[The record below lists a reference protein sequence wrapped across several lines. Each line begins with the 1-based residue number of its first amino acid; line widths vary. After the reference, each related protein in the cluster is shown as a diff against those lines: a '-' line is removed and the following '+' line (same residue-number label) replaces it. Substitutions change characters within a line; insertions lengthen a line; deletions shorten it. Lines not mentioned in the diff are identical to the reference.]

1 MATPRAL
8 AAYRRLR
15 DFGATP
21 EPSGNDAA
29 APRRRPDALK
39 FVVQKHAAR
48 RLHYDFRLELE
59 GTLKSWAVPKG
70 PSLDPADKRMA
81 VQVEDHPLTYGD
93 FEGDIPPGHYGAGH
107 VIVWDRGE
115 WTPCGDPR
123 AGYRAGKL
131 EFDLKGAKLRGRWA
145 LVRMRRRDGERQ
157 DAWLLMKERD
167 AHARPAAKFNVVEAR
182 PDSVLDAESEA
193 LSSEAPPEAA
203 PKAALPAHLAPQLAT
218 LVDAAPPPGG
228 DWCWEIKFDGY
239 RLLTRAQGRSVR
251 CDTRNGK
258 DWSHKLPHL
267 VAAIKAL
274 KLRASWLDG
283 EIVVADA
290 HGAPDFQALQNAFES
305 DQLDKIEYVLFDLPF
320 HEGRDLRKLPLEVR
334 RDRLRTLLAA
344 APHPALR
351 FSESFD
357 QDPASLLESARRA
370 GLEGLIGKRRDSPYR
385 SQRSSDWIKL
395 KTGHRQE
402 FVIVGYTEPR
412 GARHGIGSLLL
423 GVHDADGAL
432 RYVGNVGTGF
442 DQRTLG
448 QLRKRLDRLVIP
460 EAAVAKAPGRS
471 GQGGGA
477 SKPHWVKPELIAEV
491 AFAQWTR
498 DGRIRHAVFHGL
510 RNDKPTSGVTRERAK
525 PVASHP
531 VAAAAGAPASAR
543 AGSVRVTYPERVI
556 DALSGVTKGELVAY
570 CEAVSSLMLPHLRA
584 RPVALLR
591 APAGVAGASFFQK
604 HADATELPGVTL
616 LDPALDPGH
625 EPLFSISSRR
635 GLLSAA
641 QANALEFHTWNAT
654 ARAIARPDRMVFD
667 LDPGQGVTWR
677 AVQQAAH
684 LLHGFLG
691 ELGLTGFA
699 KTSGGKGVHIV
710 VPLRP
715 HHDWDV
721 VKAFARAV
729 VVHMATVVPAR
740 FVSKSGP
747 RNRVGK
753 IYIDYL
759 RNGFGATT
767 VCAWSARARPGL
779 GVSVPVAWDELD
791 ALSGAAHWTIRNVAS
806 RLAVGNAPWSAYA
819 ATRHG
824 LAAAMKK
831 LGFDPTAAAP

>member
-1 MATPRAL
+1 MATQRAL

-21 EPSGNDAA
+21 EPEGAKGPTRHGRSG
-29 APRRRPDALK
+29 PLS

-48 RLHYDFRLELE
+48 SLHYDFRLELD

-81 VQVEDHPLTYGD
+81 VHVEDHPLSYAD

-107 VIVWDRGE
+107 VIVWDRGA
-115 WTPCGDPR
+115 WTPLGDPR
-123 AGYRAGKL
+123 AGFSKGKL
-131 EFDLKGAKLRGRWA
+131 EFELKGSKLRGRWA
-145 LVRMRRRDGERQ
+145 LVRMRRREGERQ
-157 DAWLLMKERD
+157 EAWLLLKERD
-167 AHARPAAKFNVVEAR
+167 AHARPSATFNVVAAR
-182 PDSVLDAESEA
+182 PESVLSAASEVF
-193 LSSEAPPEAA
+193 SSATASDTA
-203 PKAALPAHLAPQLAT
+203 PKVALPAHLAPQLAT
-218 LVDAAPPPGG
+218 LVDSTPPAG
-228 DWCWEIKFDGY
+228 DDWRWEIKFDGY

-258 DWSHKLPHL
+258 DWSGKLPHL

-290 HGAPDFQALQNAFES
+290 QGVPDFQALQNAFES
-305 DQLDKIEYVLFDLPF
+305 EQTGRIEYVLFDLPF
-320 HEGRDLRKLPLEVR
+320 HEGRDLRKLPLEAR
-334 RDRLRTLLAA
+334 RDQLRTLLAA

-351 FSESFD
+351 FSETFD
-357 QDPASLLESARRA
+357 QDPASLLESAHRA
-370 GLEGLIGKRRDSPYR
+370 GLEGLIGKRRGSPYR

-395 KTGHRQE
+395 KTGYRQE
-402 FVIVGYTEPR
+402 FIIVGFTEPR
-412 GARHGIGSLLL
+412 GSRQGIGSLLL
-423 GVHDADGAL
+423 GVHDDDGAL

-442 DQRTLG
+442 DQRTLAL
-448 QLRKRLDRLVIP
+448 LRKRLDALVIP
-460 EAAVAKAPGRS
+460 HAATTKAPGRVS
-471 GQGGGA
+471 QRGGGSA
-477 SKPHWVKPELIAEV
+477 PHWVRPELMAEV

-510 RNDKPTSGVTRERAK
+510 RNDRPTSRVTREQAI
-525 PVASHP
+525 PAAGG
-531 VAAAAGAPASAR
+531 AAAKTAGA
-543 AGSVRVTYPERVI
+543 SVRVSHPERVI
-556 DALSGVTKGELVAY
+556 DAQSGVTKGELVAY
-570 CEAVSSLMLPHLRA
+570 YEAVSSLMHLHLRA

-591 APAGVAGASFFQK
+591 APVGVDGASFFQK

-625 EPLFSISSRR
+625 EPLFAVSSRR

-641 QANALEFHTWNAT
+641 QANAVEFHTWNAT
-654 ARAIARPDRMVFD
+654 ARAIARPDRIVFD
-667 LDPGQGVTWR
+667 LDPGQGVAWR
-677 AVQQAAH
+677 EVQQAAH
-684 LLHGFLG
+684 LLNGFLG
-691 ELGLTGFA
+691 ELGLASFA
-699 KTSGGKGVHIV
+699 KTSGGKGLHVV

-715 HHDWDV
+715 HHGWSV

-729 VVHMATVVPAR
+729 VVHLATVVPAR

-767 VCAWSARARPGL
+767 VCAWSVRARPGL
-779 GVSVPVAWDELD
+779 GVSVPLGWDELD
-791 ALSGAAHWTIRNVAS
+791 AVPSATHWTVRNVAS
-806 RLAVGNAPWSAYA
+806 RLAVGNAPWATYA
-819 ATRHG
+819 ATRQG

-831 LGFDPTAAAP
+831 LGFDPTATTS

>member
-1 MATPRAL
+1 MATQNAL

-21 EPSGNDAA
+21 EPEGNDVGARS
-29 APRRRPDALK
+29 RRSGALS

-48 RLHYDFRLELE
+48 HLHYDFRLELD

-81 VQVEDHPLTYGD
+81 VQVEDHPLTYAD

-115 WTPCGDPR
+115 WTPQGDPH
-123 AGYRAGKL
+123 AGYRDGKL
-131 EFDLKGAKLRGRWA
+131 EFELKGAKLRGRWA

-167 AHARPAAKFNVVEAR
+167 AHAHPAARFNVVEAR
-182 PDSVLDAESEA
+182 PDSVLGKVSEA
-193 LSSEAPPEAA
+193 TSSRDAPEVASTV
-203 PKAALPAHLAPQLAT
+203 ALPAHLSPQLAT
-218 LVDAAPPPGG
+218 LVDAAPSSG
-228 DWCWEIKFDGY
+228 DDWHWEIKFDGY

-258 DWSHKLPHL
+258 DWSRKLPHL

-290 HGAPDFQALQNAFES
+290 HGVPDFQALQNAFES
-305 DQLDKIEYVLFDLPF
+305 EQTGRIEYVLFDLPF
-320 HEGRDLRKLPLEVR
+320 HEGRDLRELPLEAR
-334 RDRLRTLLAA
+334 RDRLRALLAA

-370 GLEGLIGKRRDSPYR
+370 GLEGLIGKRRGSPYR

-402 FVIVGYTEPR
+402 FLIVGYTEPR
-412 GARHGIGSLLL
+412 GSRQGIGSLLL
-423 GVHDADGAL
+423 GVHDDDGTL
-432 RYVGNVGTGF
+432 RYAGNVGTGF
-442 DQRTLG
+442 DQPTLAL
-448 QLRKRLDRLVIP
+448 LRKRLDALVIP
-460 EAAVAKAPGRS
+460 DAAVAKAPGRS
-471 GQGGGA
+471 SQRGGGSA
-477 SKPHWVKPELIAEV
+477 PHWVRPELMAEL

-510 RNDKPTSGVTRERAK
+510 RHDRPASGVTRERAMR
-525 PVASHP
+525 AAGR
-531 VAAAAGAPASAR
+531 AAAPAASASASGR
-543 AGSVRVTYPERVI
+543 ARSVRVTHPERVI
-556 DALSGVTKGELVAY
+556 DAQSGVTKGELVAY
-570 CEAVSSLMLPHLRA
+570 YEAVSPLMLSHLRA

-591 APAGVAGASFFQK
+591 APAGVVGATFFQK
-604 HADATELPGVTL
+604 HADATELPGVKL

-625 EPLFSISSRR
+625 EPLFAIASRR

-654 ARAIARPDRMVFD
+654 ARAIARPDRIVFD
-667 LDPGQGVTWR
+667 LDPGRGVAWR
-677 AVQQAAH
+677 EVQQAAH
-684 LLHGFLG
+684 LLHAFLG
-691 ELGLTGFA
+691 ELGLAGFA
-699 KTSGGKGVHIV
+699 KTSGGKGLHIV

-715 HHDWDV
+715 HHDWGV
-721 VKAFARAV
+721 VKSFARAV
-729 VVHMATVVPAR
+729 VVHMAAVVPAR

-779 GVSVPVAWDELD
+779 GVSVPLGWDELD
-791 ALSGAAHWTIRNVAS
+791 AVPSATHWTVRNVAS
-806 RLAVGNAPWSAYA
+806 RLAVGNAPWATYA
-819 ATRHG
+819 ATRQG

-831 LGFDPTAAAP
+831 LGFDPTATTS

>member
-1 MATPRAL
+1 MATPRTL

-21 EPSGNDAA
+21 EPAGNDAGG
-29 APRRRPDALK
+29 APRRRSDSLK

-48 RLHYDFRLELE
+48 RLHYDFRLELD

-81 VQVEDHPLTYGD
+81 VQVEDHPLTYAD

-115 WTPCGDPR
+115 WTPRGDPR

-131 EFDLKGAKLRGRWA
+131 EFELKGAKLRGRWA

-167 AHARPAAKFNVVEAR
+167 AHAHPAARFNVVEAQ
-182 PDSVLDAESEA
+182 PDSVLGTV
-193 LSSEAPPEAA
+193 SEAPPSQAA
-203 PKAALPAHLAPQLAT
+203 PRRALPAHLAPQLAT
-218 LVDAAPPPGG
+218 LVDTPPSGG
-228 DWCWEIKFDGY
+228 DWLCEIKFDGY

-290 HGAPDFQALQNAFES
+290 HGVPDFQALQNAFES
-305 DQLDKIEYVLFDLPF
+305 EQTGRIEYMLFDLPF
-320 HEGRDLRKLPLEVR
+320 HEGRDLRDLPLEVR
-334 RDRLRTLLAA
+334 RDQLRTLLAA

-351 FSESFD
+351 FSEAFD
-357 QDPASLLESARRA
+357 QDPSSLLESARRA
-370 GLEGLIGKRRDSPYR
+370 GLEGLIGKRRGSPYR

-395 KTGHRQE
+395 KTGQRQE
-402 FVIVGYTEPR
+402 FIIVGFTEPR
-412 GARHGIGSLLL
+412 GSRQGIGSLLL
-423 GVHDADGAL
+423 GVHDDDGAL

-442 DQRTLG
+442 DQRTLAL
-448 QLRKRLDRLVIP
+448 LRKRLDALVIP
-460 EAAVAKAPGRS
+460 HAATTKAPGRVS
-471 GQGGGA
+471 QRGGGSA
-477 SKPHWVKPELIAEV
+477 PRWVKPELMAEV

-498 DGRIRHAVFHGL
+498 DGRVRHAVFHGL
-510 RNDKPTSGVTRERAK
+510 RNDRPKSRVTRERAV
-525 PVASHP
+525 PVADR
-531 VAAAAGAPASAR
+531 AAAAAASASAPVR
-543 AGSVRVTYPERVI
+543 AGSVRVTHPERVI
-556 DALSGVTKGELVAY
+556 DAQSGVTKGELVAY

-591 APAGVAGASFFQK
+591 APAGVGGASFFQK

-625 EPLFSISSRR
+625 EPLFAIASRR
-635 GLLSAA
+635 GFQSAA
-641 QANALEFHTWNAT
+641 QANAVEFHTWNAT
-654 ARAIARPDRMVFD
+654 ARAIDRPDRIVFD
-667 LDPGQGVTWR
+667 LDPGQGVAWR
-677 AVQQAAH
+677 EVQQAAH

-699 KTSGGKGVHIV
+699 KTSGGKGLHIV
-710 VPLRP
+710 VPIRP

-791 ALSGAAHWTIRNVAS
+791 AVSGAAHWTVRNVAS

-831 LGFDPTAAAP
+831 LGFDPTATAP